1 LTQKLLNVVTLWS
14 SLNDPSDL
22 YENGIV
28 DCLRS
33 LFSESQKMRKI
44 DEKSSFIAVTEIL
57 KILDNL
63 LKYVSEFVKKAL
75 QVIMINKM
83 KNFKLFCIILGE
95 KSCWL
100 RRFVSTTSRKIASFK

>member
-1 LTQKLLNVVTLWS
+1 MTQKILNVITLWS

-22 YENGIV
+22 YEHGIV

-33 LFSESQKMRKI
+33 LFSESQKIRKI
-44 DEKSSFIAVTEIL
+44 DEKSSLIAVTEIL

-75 QVIMINKM
+75 QVI
-83 KNFKLFCIILGE
+83 IID
-95 KSCWL
+95 
-100 RRFVSTTSRKIASFK
+100 